1 MAKKLLTILI
11 FISNISFYYTQI
23 IFKQELFKGGVIGVG
38 YSPSYNAVNFEGTF
52 NLGSFPNNST
62 LKKAFLFSGQLGD
75 VNSTFLNFN
84 NQIIKFDS
92 STIISNV
99 FYSDVYGGKSY
110 VHCYDLTDFINI
122 NQSIYTLKNI
132 TDFEISQN
140 RFSDFYLYVEFYNST
155 FDEINSSIIL
165 NDKNFTDNI
174 NYNINNINKISR
186 NKDVS
191 LSLMSGYIC
200 DNQNDGEMLLINN
213 SFFGLFGGNNLNSGI
228 CGGPGGNFYYY
239 NGQLIGINN
248 NNYSNSFYEY
258 NVIADIKNHV
268 AENDINLSLNYVS
281 QVINNFTNS
290 IWINFL
296 TYTSNC
302 SSFTYTHSPDTTICP
317 NTPVPLFASGGSPN
331 ASNTGYQWLADG
343 SVAKAAEVLSCT
355 TCPNPVFSGS
365 KSTLLTVQIWN
376 NDSCSVVRPIKVNV
390 RQKPAFTKF
399 EITPSD
405 CGTNNGKVSFL
416 ANQFINFS
424 SIDNQAFTDA
434 LQYENLSAGQ
444 HSLQIEDAFTCKNDS
459 LFLVPEQNLTNASY
473 SPSPGFGYMPL
484 EVAFLQQSSHAT
496 EYDWYIN
503 QTFFDELTSF
513 TFDSSGVYTVELI
526 AWQYDPSCADSFSLQ
541 ILVYDNFSV
550 SVPNIFTPNNDGSND
565 FFGIT
570 VSNEVEI
577 TYTIFNRWGNLIT
590 QGTETGKGFVKLW
603 EGENVKDGTY
613 FYQLS
618 VTLKEKLLLP
628 SEPNPNMIDESDFPM
643 KLDGW
648 VQVVR

>member
-1 MAKKLLTILI
+1 LPINLQGCTNIGKVYLLATEINNGGNYDLNDYDIYLNNIQINFNSQSRINSQKTIFNDGWLI
-11 FISNISFYYTQI
+11 THLKEVNLENIINDQITINLPSQDIVKYYSGFYLVIECLNNSYEETSYNIIINSNLFNTNIELSNSNPVEINPSNQTQDVGFSIVGLIMNFMNGDSNVIKFNNNYIGNIAGEDLSSFGNQSSGVRGHFEY
-23 IFKQELFKGGVIGVG
+23 KNGELFGLDDDT
-38 YSPSYNAVNFEGTF
+38 P
-52 NLGSFPNNST
+52 
-62 LKKAFLFSGQLGD
+62 
-75 VNSTFLNFN
+75 
-84 NQIIKFDS
+84 
-92 STIISNV
+92 
-99 FYSDVYGGKSY
+99 
-110 VHCYDLTDFINI
+110 
-122 NQSIYTLKNI
+122 
-132 TDFEISQN
+132 
-140 RFSDFYLYVEFYNST
+140 
-155 FDEINSSIIL
+155 
-165 NDKNFTDNI
+165 DNI
-174 NYNINNINKISR
+174 MNGTDALAKVNEY
-186 NKDVS
+186 
-191 LSLMSGYIC
+191 MPT
-200 DNQNDGEMLLINN
+200 NN
-213 SFFGLFGGNNLNSGI
+213 SFYFSSLHEDPLNN
-228 CGGPGGNFYYY
+228 
-239 NGQLIGINN
+239 
-248 NNYSNSFYEY
+248 
-258 NVIADIKNHV
+258 
-268 AENDINLSLNYVS
+268 
-281 QVINNFTNS
+281 TN
-290 IWINFL
+290 ITQAAIL
-296 TYTSNC
+296 VYTSNC
-302 SSFTYTHSPDTTICP
+302 TSFPYTHSPDTTICP
-317 NTPVPLFASGGSPN
+317 NTTVPLFASGGSPN
-331 ASNTGYQWLADG
+331 TSNTGYQWLADG

-365 KSTLLTVQIWN
+365 KNTLLTVQIWN

-444 HSLQIEDAFTCKNDS
+444 HHLQIEDAFTCKNDS
-459 LFLVPEQNLTNASY
+459 LFLLPEQNLTNASY

-503 QTFFDELTSF
+503 QMFFDELTSF

-526 AWQYDPSCADSFSLQ
+526 AWQYDPSCADSFKLT

-550 SVPNIFTPNNDGSND
+550 SVPNIFTPNNDGIND

-613 FYQLS
+613 FYQIS
-618 VTLKEKLLLP
+618 VSLKEKLLLP
-628 SEPNPNMIDESDFPM
+628 SEPNPNLVDESDFPM